1 MIAMRFPLL
10 ERLEFPC
17 VLERL
22 VPGQPH
28 PDGRR
33 YLPLVV
39 LRPTGGPADAPSTVR
54 IGVVDRHHRVRE
66 SEVGRGGAARLVC
79 SLGVLR
85 PQESPPRRG
94 LSPES
99 DWTPPRASL
108 APTFYGR
115 VLEIITWESGRGM
128 LPYETLYAEL
138 LLDIGLGTVGLRTGA
153 TADDL
158 TSAFGRAR
166 LEPGDAVELARSR
179 IDILGFEADRG
190 RDQT

>member
-1 MIAMRFPLL
+1 MFAGRAAAPGVAPASRAKPRK
-10 ERLEFPC
+10 RL
-17 VLERL
+17 
-22 VPGQPH
+22 
-28 PDGRR
+28 
-33 YLPLVV
+33 
-39 LRPTGGPADAPSTVR
+39 DA
-54 IGVVDRHHRVRE
+54 
-66 SEVGRGGAARLVC
+66 
-79 SLGVLR
+79 
-85 PQESPPRRG
+85 
-94 LSPES
+94 
-99 DWTPPRASL
+99 PRASL

-153 TADDL
+153 TADAL

-190 RDQT
+190 RDLT

>member
-1 MIAMRFPLL
+1 MRFPLL

-33 YLPLVV
+33 YLPLAV

-54 IGVVDRHHRVRE
+54 IGVVDRHHRVQE
-66 SEVGRGGAARLVC
+66 SGVGRAGAARLVC

-85 PQESPPRRG
+85 PQERSPRRG
-94 LSPES
+94 LRPES
-99 DWTPPRASL
+99 SWAPPGASL
-108 APTFYGR
+108 APTFYGY
-115 VLEIITWESGRGM
+115 VLEVITWESGRGM

-158 TSAFGRAR
+158 ASAFGRAR

-179 IDILGFEADRG
+179 IDVLGFEPEEGGDPR
-190 RDQT
+190 

>member
-1 MIAMRFPLL
+1 
-10 ERLEFPC
+10 
-17 VLERL
+17 
-22 VPGQPH
+22 
-28 PDGRR
+28 
-33 YLPLVV
+33 
-39 LRPTGGPADAPSTVR
+39 
-54 IGVVDRHHRVRE
+54 
-66 SEVGRGGAARLVC
+66 VGRGGAARLVC

-153 TADDL
+153 TADAL

-190 RDQT
+190 RDLT

>member
-1 MIAMRFPLL
+1 MRFPLL
-10 ERLEFPC
+10 NRLTLPC

-22 VPGQPH
+22 IPGQPH

-39 LRPTGGPADAPSTVR
+39 LRPTGGPADGPSSVR

-66 SEVGRGGAARLVC
+66 SQVGRGGAARLVC

-85 PQESPPRRG
+85 RQEAPPRRG
-94 LSPES
+94 LVPES
-99 DWTPPRASL
+99 GWTPPRASL

-115 VLEIITWESGRGM
+115 VVEIITWETERGM

-179 IDILGFEADRG
+179 IDILEFEPVESAEL
-190 RDQT
+190 T